1 MERIEDK
8 ENKME
13 ISGEPSPVSDPMSI
27 ESERPE
33 EMNPNQILDE
43 EEREIPMEQSRETP
57 IARPTPLKTYV
68 RTKRCPPGC
77 VKKSRCSK
85 KVRGG
90 KRSKK
95 AKKSKKNNSRK
106 SRKSKK

>member
-1 MERIEDK
+1 MERIEEK
-8 ENKME
+8 ESRME
-13 ISGEPSPVSDPMSI
+13 ISGEFSPDSDPMSI
-27 ESERPE
+27 ESERRE

-43 EEREIPMEQSRETP
+43 EEREIPMEQSPETP

-95 AKKSKKNNSRK
+95 AKKTKKNNSRK